1 MYFNDLSIYTVTNID
16 FCCNV
21 TVDPLGVPLT
31 SDFHNYTLADVTS
44 PKGQDTDG
52 DLTACM
58 LHLQLL

>member
-16 FCCNV
+16 FCCNA

-44 PKGQDTDG
+44 PKGKIQMVTNRSV
-52 DLTACM
+52 
-58 LHLQLL
+58 